1 MKGVP
6 QGANCDIFLEIF
18 YIFTKMEKADQSL
31 TLSTICFRK
40 PTLYN
45 HVPTITRPKNVSSR
59 YVDCGLPPMGIKAAI
74 LTMMATVVHTNQGII
89 RFGLSLLS
97 C

>member
-1 MKGVP
+1 MP

-18 YIFTKMEKADQSL
+18 YIFAKMEKAAQSL
-31 TLSTICFRK
+31 TLSNICFRK

-45 HVPTITRPKNVSSR
+45 HVPTITRPKKVSSR
-59 YVDCGLPPMGIKAAI
+59 YVDCGLPPMKIKAAI
-74 LTMMATVVHTNQGII
+74 QTMMVRVVHTNQEII